1 MQYAKNEFSSAEK
14 YLKKSTTFA
23 PQNLSEN
30 HSYNYLIYL
39 RHKLPQKTKTRNN
52 QKLECFMLFNS
63 LHFLLFFI
71 IVTSLYFAL
80 PHNRRWLL
88 LLISSCYFYMAF
100 VPIYIII
107 LGGTIVIDY
116 FAGIFIEKSEGK
128 RRKLF
133 LVASLVANIGVLAV
147 FKYYNFINENLSF
160 LLHGFGVSNPIPYL
174 SILLPVGLSFHT
186 FQAMSYTIE
195 VYRGHQKAERHF
207 GIYSLYV
214 MFYPQL
220 VAGPIER
227 PQNMLHQFRE
237 KYDFDYD
244 RVMSGLRLMA
254 WGLFKKVV
262 IADRL
267 AIAVDTVFN
276 NPEQHNSLSL
286 IIATVF
292 FTFQIFCDFSG
303 YSDMALGAARIMG
316 FKLMTNFDKP
326 YQSKSVHEFWKRW
339 HISLSTWFKD
349 YLYITLGGNRVTVP
363 RWYLNL
369 FIVFL
374 VSGLWHGAN
383 WTFVIWGALHGFYL
397 VFGLITQKYRDRFN
411 QLLRI
416 DKVPIISTISTF
428 VLVAFAWIF
437 FRANS
442 VDSAF
447 YIVKHIFTGIPDV
460 VHQLINNQPVLESM
474 GLKKNDFA
482 LSILLII
489 FLETVHYVQSKKS
502 LSDIFVQ
509 KPAYVRWAVYYG
521 VILAIIFLGVFEN
534 RQFIYFQF

>member
-1 MQYAKNEFSSAEK
+1 
-14 YLKKSTTFA
+14 
-23 PQNLSEN
+23 
-30 HSYNYLIYL
+30 
-39 RHKLPQKTKTRNN
+39 
-52 QKLECFMLFNS
+52 MLFNS

-116 FAGIFIEKSEGK
+116 FAGIFIEKSKGK

-160 LLHGFGVSNPIPYL
+160 LLHGFGASNPIPYL

>member
-1 MQYAKNEFSSAEK
+1 
-14 YLKKSTTFA
+14 
-23 PQNLSEN
+23 
-30 HSYNYLIYL
+30 
-39 RHKLPQKTKTRNN
+39 
-52 QKLECFMLFNS
+52 
-63 LHFLLFFI
+63 
-71 IVTSLYFAL
+71 
-80 PHNRRWLL
+80 
-88 LLISSCYFYMAF
+88 MAF
-100 VPIYIII
+100 VPIYILI
-107 LGGTIVIDY
+107 LGFTIVIDY
-116 FAGIFIEKSEGK
+116 FAGIYIENAEGK

-133 LVASLVANIGVLAV
+133 LIFSLIANIGVLAV
-147 FKYYNFINENLSF
+147 FKYYNFLNLNVSF
-160 LLHGFGVSNPIPYL
+160 LMHGFGLSNPIPYL
-174 SILLPVGLSFHT
+174 SILLPIGLSFHT

-227 PQNMLHQFRE
+227 PQNLLHQFRE

-244 RVMSGLRLMA
+244 RVTSGLRLMA

-267 AIAVDTVFN
+267 AIVVDTVYN
-276 NPEQHNSLSL
+276 NPQQHNSLSL

-303 YSDMALGAARIMG
+303 YSDMAIGAARIMG

-349 YLYITLGGNRVTVP
+349 YLYITLGGNRVTIP

-397 VFGLITQKYRDRFN
+397 VFALITKDFRDRFN
-411 QLLRI
+411 KLFHF
-416 DKVPIISTISTF
+416 DKMPILSVLTTF

-442 VDSAF
+442 VHSAF
-447 YIVKHIFTGIPDV
+447 YIVKHLFTGIPEILSKLLN
-460 VHQLINNQPVLESM
+460 HQSVFEYIGLGKRDLILSVLLILFLES
-474 GLKKNDFA
+474 
-482 LSILLII
+482 
-489 FLETVHYVQSKKS
+489 VHYIQSKKS
-502 LSDIFVQ
+502 LSVIFTQ
-509 KPAYVRWAVYYG
+509 KPMYVRWAVYYG
-521 VILAIIFLGVFEN
+521 VILAILFLGVFEN

>member
-1 MQYAKNEFSSAEK
+1 
-14 YLKKSTTFA
+14 
-23 PQNLSEN
+23 
-30 HSYNYLIYL
+30 
-39 RHKLPQKTKTRNN
+39 
-52 QKLECFMLFNS
+52 MLFNS

-160 LLHGFGVSNPIPYL
+160 LLHGFGASNPIPYL

-244 RVMSGLRLMA
+244 RVISGLRLMA

-447 YIVKHIFTGIPDV
+447 YIVKHMFTGIPDV
-460 VHQLINNQPVLESM
+460 VHQLVNNQPVLESM

-489 FLETVHYVQSKKS
+489 FLETVHYVQSKKA
-502 LSDIFVQ
+502 F
-509 KPAYVRWAVYYG
+509 R
-521 VILAIIFLGVFEN
+521 IFLFKN
-534 RQFIYFQF
+534 RHTLDGLFTMV